1 MSAVETPRC
10 QNLPNSHVLSNK
22 CVDLKYPW
30 QEALSFAMF
39 CPTVAMFGD
48 IPTLVATYIDELIL
62 IGLGP
67 PFGKSPPR
75 LPDLQLFQSLD
86 GIWGPPKEMVIFLK
100 YIHLQLE
107 LHFQEPS

>member
-1 MSAVETPRC
+1 
-10 QNLPNSHVLSNK
+10 
-22 CVDLKYPW
+22 VDLKYPW

>member
-1 MSAVETPRC
+1 MPKFK
-10 QNLPNSHVLSNK
+10 PNSHVLSNK

-39 CPTVAMFGD
+39 CPTVGMFGD

-67 PFGKSPPR
+67 PFGKSPTSFARPPAIPEPGWDMGPR
-75 LPDLQLFQSLD
+75 
-86 GIWGPPKEMVIFLK
+86 KKMVKFVK

-107 LHFQEPS
+107 LHFQEPC